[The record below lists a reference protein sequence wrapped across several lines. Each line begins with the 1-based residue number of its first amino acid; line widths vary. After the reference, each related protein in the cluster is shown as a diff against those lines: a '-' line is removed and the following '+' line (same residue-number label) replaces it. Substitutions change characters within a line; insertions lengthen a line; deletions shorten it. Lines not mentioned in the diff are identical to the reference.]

1 MAEGTAPSQAI
12 CALARSRAA
21 VLWPPLAMLI
31 LAVLIVISHILAV
44 LSGKC
49 EVLEAGIQ
57 RTAYVEEISI
67 TTRKPPESYIWTLG
81 VAVTWVLFLLPSTFF
96 IHLAFFRPSSSRLRT
111 RLRTWLRWGFLGISE
126 AFFVL
131 ASLALVGLATIT
143 HSGTILENQH
153 QIPGLAVC
161 LIHQQLSILFFLASF
176 LSGGFFLAA
185 RALQWR
191 SATKWE
197 RRSFWLKLAVL
208 IFLILCE
215 LIPPLRSGEEHP
227 PRNRIPRVRPRM
239 APKRKAPEEQKIA
252 TVLKKLH
259 VTQQSFKLLSEALH
273 HPLSDLP
280 EEGLPGLQALC
291 LAWVTG
297 IPHLKSINVTL
308 PPFV

>member
-153 QIPGLAVC
+153 QIPEGG

-208 IFLILCE
+208 IFLILCVSQLVPL
-215 LIPPLRSGEEHP
+215 LIL
-227 PRNRIPRVRPRM
+227 
-239 APKRKAPEEQKIA
+239 
-252 TVLKKLH
+252 
-259 VTQQSFKLLSEALH
+259 EA
-273 HPLSDLP
+273 
-280 EEGLPGLQALC
+280 GLQ
-291 LAWVTG
+291 
-297 IPHLKSINVTL
+297 S
-308 PPFV
+308 